1 MGQMT
6 KIAASRGIWIVLA
19 IIVLTTV
26 AVTTRSAFK
35 QQSNMVVIRLP
46 GHRWFGDPQPAQA
59 FASEDLPYAWL
70 STAAYGS
77 PTSTKPDEK
86 AKFTE
91 GKAALGDQW
100 FMWPDFR
107 DADLQAKMDRV
118 HLRAQVWEKQ
128 SDHLIV
134 VAFGG
139 TVASNLN
146 DWKANTHWAHP
157 FLEDEYTM
165 AGDEFARAFAEELG
179 RRMQQSGPEYRSPVH
194 LRSTGH
200 SLGAGLAE
208 KFAYSL
214 PAAEYQI
221 PRVEKVFAFDP
232 SPVTT
237 FLNTKG
243 NVRKENKDGL
253 EIDRIFERGEIL
265 AILRAMTA
273 VFHAPSTVN
282 PKVTQVRYN
291 LFGDDRFGLTN
302 PIASHDID
310 KLARRLQ
317 LVAAGKP
324 TS

>member
-1 MGQMT
+1 MDRMIKT
-6 KIAASRGIWIVLA
+6 AAFQWSWITLA
-19 IIVLTTV
+19 IIVFITV
-26 AVTTRSAFK
+26 AVTTRPAFK

-86 AKFTE
+86 AKFTK
-91 GKAALGDQW
+91 GKAALGDKW
-100 FMWPDFR
+100 CMWSDFPN
-107 DADLQAKMDRV
+107 ADLRAKMDHV

-134 VAFGG
+134 VGFGG

-157 FLEDEYTM
+157 FLKDEYTL
-165 AGDEFARAFAEELG
+165 AGGEFARAFAEELA
-179 RRMQQSGPEYRSPVH
+179 RRMQQSGPDYLSPVH

-214 PAAEYQI
+214 PAANYRI

-243 NVRKENKDGL
+243 NVRKENKEGL

-265 AILRAMTA
+265 AILRAITA

-282 PKVTQVRYN
+282 PRVTQVRYN
-291 LFGDDRFGLTN
+291 LFGNDRFGITN
-302 PIASHDID
+302 PVASHAID
-310 KLARRLQ
+310 ELAERLQ
-317 LVAAGKP
+317 LIAGGNP
-324 TS
+324 LS